1 MIVRMVKAYRKVAS
15 TKECVSTKKGGVSP
29 RLSLLSSLLSRFSHL
44 FCLLLFMKQKHCK
57 FLKTEPLPT
66 PHTCTYTGNASV
78 QVTVFKHLGLNA
90 HCGVSVSAA

>member
-1 MIVRMVKAYRKVAS
+1 
-15 TKECVSTKKGGVSP
+15 
-29 RLSLLSSLLSRFSHL
+29 
-44 FCLLLFMKQKHCK
+44 MKQKHCK